1 MLCTGRVSVAIR
13 RCQPGRACRA
23 SIVGRRGVATEARLT
38 GGASGT
44 LEVPKVESHFLEY
57 I

>member
-1 MLCTGRVSVAIR
+1 MLCIGRVSVAIR

-44 LEVPKVESHFLEY
+44 LKVPKVKSHFLEY